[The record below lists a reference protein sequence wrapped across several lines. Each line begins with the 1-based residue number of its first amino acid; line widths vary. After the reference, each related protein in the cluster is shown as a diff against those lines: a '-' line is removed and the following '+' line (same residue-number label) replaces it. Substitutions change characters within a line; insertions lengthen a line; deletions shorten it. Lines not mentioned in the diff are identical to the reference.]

1 MHVTCMSQSAFERM
15 VEEYTRTLAR
25 AYSKNSPSVARA
37 VVADWYPPPAPS
49 LQIKYIIHILP
60 PILF

>member
-15 VEEYTRTLAR
+15 VEESTRTLAR

-37 VVADWYPPPAPS
+37 VVADW
-49 LQIKYIIHILP
+49 
-60 PILF
+60 